1 MRRTRVALT
10 LLPALVLTG
19 GVLVGG
25 TLTATPASA
34 AAPVRVL
41 TGSTPE
47 TAVVPNDRFTVPD
60 GRQLTRRRVALPL
73 PSTCSDANSSVC
85 DGIRLL
91 NKLDGFDLQPRF
103 FIPFSGAIDVRTVVP
118 TTVYVDGPDGRVGLQ
133 QLTFDPASHVLAA
146 TTRAQLREQTA
157 YTLVISRS
165 VRDTSGRPLA
175 KGLRVPFGTM
185 SGTTELDRL
194 RKALDN
200 GTAYSQAGIASR
212 AASFTQGSQTT
223 VFPPLLTNET
233 ITRKDQKTTDQNKL
247 TSSTVPNLAVAGV
260 GCYAFGSIDSPQFAS
275 SDSTIP
281 PTPSGRTPQA
291 LGKARIGFA
300 MIVPAGTPPDGGW
313 PVAVYGPG
321 FTRSYFDL
329 FVTSDNNAA
338 AGIATVATDPLG
350 HGFGP
355 ASTISVNGKPDFLS
369 YGRGKDLDG
378 DGKITEAE
386 GSQPTKHVTLDSNGK
401 ISSETPSRNAVHGLR
416 GGLIQTTVDN
426 MALVRAVEAGIKVPS
441 CPGGNLS
448 VPPAVPPATDAPLA
462 KTDVKY
468 YGLSFGGIY
477 GTMLMGTDPDVL
489 RGLLN
494 VAGGPITDIAR
505 LSAFRPLLGDTL
517 RVSHPSLANG
527 GPGRDGFTES
537 IPDPYDKPITAPA
550 AGAMDVQRFL
560 SYATWYGRPG
570 GPEPYAPLERLDP
583 RNGKKDV
590 LYQVAFGDN
599 TVPNITAG
607 NIIRAGDLFDR
618 VTYYRNDRTAT
629 SGRNPHGFLAD
640 PTLQGRTQAEAQLT
654 TFLKTGDVL
663 NPGPPFF
670 EVPIANH
677 DNLQCL
683 HYPNP
688 QTGSAA
694 YPPPAAGD
702 CPSRPKDAVVPAADT
717 SSGGGS
723 GGSSGNGSGNAVGSS
738 VQADDASRARSLAST
753 GSGAAL
759 PATAALAL
767 LLGALVVR
775 LRRADAGSS

>member
-47 TAVVPNDRFTVPD
+47 TAVLPNDRFTVPD
-60 GRQLTRRRVALPL
+60 GRQRTGRRVALPL

-91 NKLDGFDLQPRF
+91 NTLDGFDLQPRF

-157 YTLVISRS
+157 YALVISRS

-200 GTAYSQAGIASR
+200 NSAYKQAGIASR

-233 ITRKDQKTTDQNKL
+233 ITRKDQKTTDQSKL

-260 GCYAFGSIDSPQFAS
+260 GCYAFGSIESPQFAS

-300 MIVPAGTPPDGGW
+300 MIVPAGKAPDGGW

-329 FVTSDNNAA
+329 FVTSDENAA

-355 ASTISVNGKPDFLS
+355 ASKISVNNGPDFLS

-401 ISSETPSRNAVHGLR
+401 ISSETPSPNAVHGLR

-426 MALVRAVEAGIKVPS
+426 MALVRAVEHGIDVPS

-448 VPPAVPPATDAPLA
+448 VPPATSTPLA

-477 GTMLMGTDPDVL
+477 GTMLMGTDPDVK

-550 AGAMDVQRFL
+550 AGAMNVQRFL

-570 GPEPYAPLERLDP
+570 GPEPYAPLERLHP

-629 SGRNPHGFLAD
+629 STRNPHGFLAD
-640 PTLQGRTQAEAQLT
+640 PTLQGREQGELQLT
-654 TFLKTGDVL
+654 AFLKTGQVL
-663 NPGPPFF
+663 NTAPLFF
-670 EVPIANH
+670 EVPIANG

-694 YPPPAAGD
+694 YPPPAAGE
-702 CPSRPKDAVVPAADT
+702 CPPRPKDAVVPAADS
-717 SSGGGS
+717 SSGSSSGS
-723 GGSSGNGSGNAVGSS
+723 GSGNGSGNGAGGS
-738 VQADDASRARSLAST
+738 VQADDASRGRSLAST

-775 LRRADAGSS
+775 LRRTDAASS